1 MWCFNEFYIKL
12 TLILIADIKDCIL
25 EPLSFPESPGP
36 ITVLSH
42 AVYLPCMFCEQLYKE
57 AEKDGLLKHMVI
69 EHKLVIADVKLIA
82 NFRR

>member
-1 MWCFNEFYIKL
+1 MKL
-12 TLILIADIKDCIL
+12 AFIADIKDCIL
-25 EPLSFPESPGP
+25 ESLSFPESPGP
-36 ITVLSH
+36 ITVPSD

-57 AEKDGLLKHMVI
+57 VEKDGLLKHIVI